1 MRFISRLLTR
11 NFTKIPLLLIGFNLQ
26 KFRQDGPENSCY
38 FELHPELK
46 DDQHII
52 TTMNELCDYIRENY
66 DMEKIV

>member
-1 MRFISRLLTR
+1 MKFISRLLTR
-11 NFTKIPLLLIGFNLQ
+11 NFTKIPLLWIGFNLQ

-38 FELHPELK
+38 CELHPELEK
-46 DDQHII
+46 DQHII